1 MTLSKYFHE
10 KLYINLFGKNWP
22 MWLGAVL
29 IAFLNILMFLFLM
42 PFGGIYPAIADWGI
56 WIYRLA
62 GLNITPPWG
71 TLTPPH
77 LSIISIVNAG
87 LILGTLSSALLSRQF
102 KLRKDSASG
111 YIQGFIGGALMGI
124 GSFLVGACIF
134 GGFYSSIMSLSLS
147 GLYMMAGLLGGA
159 YLGGKFMIWQAVRE
173 AEKMEFPEIADLKTI
188 PEKKIRKTIN
198 YPLLGIVV
206 TITLFV
212 LASVYFLTG
221 KYILGGMLL
230 FGAAF
235 GIVFQRSSFCI
246 SAGFRE
252 VFTSRHNEPMRNILL
267 SLMIG
272 AVGFTIIKAN
282 GFRPSDMFV
291 LPAGFHSIIGGAVFG
306 FGMVIT
312 GG

>member
-10 KLYINLFGKNWP
+10 KFYKSLFEKTWP
-22 MWLGAVL
+22 LWLGGIL

-42 PFGGIYPAIADWGI
+42 PLGGIYPAIADWGI

-77 LSIISIVNAG
+77 LSVISVLNFG
-87 LILGTLSSALLSRQF
+87 LIFGTLISALLSRQF
-102 KLRKDSASG
+102 KLRKDSTSG
-111 YIQGFIGGALMGI
+111 YIQGFVGGAMMGI

-147 GLYMMAGLLGGA
+147 GLYMMAGLLTGA
-159 YLGGKFMIWQAVRE
+159 YFGGKLMIWQAFRE
-173 AEKMEFPEIADLKTI
+173 AEKMEFTELANLKV
-188 PEKKIRKTIN
+188 PEKKVQRVIN
-198 YPLLGIVV
+198 YPLIGLSATIILVV
-206 TITLFV
+206 T
-212 LASVYFLTG
+212 ASVYFLTG
-221 KYILGGMLL
+221 KYVLGGILL
-230 FGAAF
+230 FGATF
-235 GIVFQRSSFCI
+235 GMVFQRSSFCI

-252 VFTSRHNEPMRNILL
+252 VFTTKHNEPMRILLL

-272 AVGFTIIKAN
+272 TVGFTIIKAN
-282 GFRPSDMFV
+282 GFRPADMFI
-291 LPAGFHSIIGGAVFG
+291 LPAGLHSIAGGAIFG